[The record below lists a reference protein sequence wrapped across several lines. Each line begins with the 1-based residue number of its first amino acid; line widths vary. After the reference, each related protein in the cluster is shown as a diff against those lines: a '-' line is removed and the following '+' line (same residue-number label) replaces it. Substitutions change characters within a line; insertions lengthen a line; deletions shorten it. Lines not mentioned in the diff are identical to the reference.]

1 MPIKTTVTTPLGTFS
16 SVAAAARAHHMDRIT
31 LHRRFETDPEN
42 FRKTV
47 TEYKTADTTK
57 FVVRGVRWPIPWT
70 QYRFQSEDVKD
81 AIYQAWC
88 VRAGLDPDQEHT
100 ADAFFA
106 DMDGVG
112 DQDSELDTDLDAE
125 TNTLV

>member
-1 MPIKTTVTTPLGTFS
+1 MPIKITVTTPLGTFPS
-16 SVAAAARAHHMDRIT
+16 MARAAAAHQIDRTT
-31 LHRRFETDPEN
+31 LNKRFETLPLEY
-42 FRKTV
+42 RRSV
-47 TEYKTADTTK
+47 SEYKNSNVKK
-57 FVVRGVRWPIPWT
+57 FVVRGVRWPIPWS

-88 VRAGLDPDQEHT
+88 QNHDHDPNTEIA

-112 DQDSELDTDLDAE
+112 DEQDSDLDAE
-125 TNTLV
+125 IT